1 MAQSANPFDQFD
13 APANAGPQVLIPESG
28 VVTEGR
34 EVDLNNSRLTGRR
47 TEQQIRIDAENA
59 ARAAESEARQR
70 QALAAN
76 MYLKGLRIGANG
88 QPEPI
93 PGWVDPNPAK
103 KTGGNGALDA
113 LVNQIKE
120 TRRLFREGPGKAQGP
135 AGLRDYLP
143 GSIVPVNGQFDIA
156 ASQLEDQAAAAF
168 KVPGMGAQSDAD
180 AARIAQ
186 SSKPN
191 RFKSDAENEQLFK
204 GLQARVDAMR
214 AAQGLPAA
222 QWDAQTAAAQG
233 QPMQGQQT
241 QGAMM
246 VPSAGTTPPQTPQGP
261 AGYDV
266 GSVAGAP
273 SGGTGGGGNFAS
285 AAGVAMAKRLS
296 QAYTKGAGVQEL
308 NRLLSDNGFQTFSDP
323 GTIAAIQKRGRLNFA
338 PPVADDTRG
347 TVGRALGGL
356 ADSAGGAYA
365 ISAADAL
372 TAGTLDNIA
381 GGQSGLAMEYARQQY
396 PGASLAGT
404 VTGGALGAAGAE
416 MGLARAG
423 LGAGAAALG
432 GDALYGAA
440 YGAGST
446 EDGSRLLGAAGGGLG
461 ALAGGAAGRGIAR
474 GIGSAFR
481 GVQNADAQGLRAA
494 GVPLTTGQALG
505 GVTKGIE
512 DRLSGV
518 PIIGGAVNARRLEG
532 MQGFNRAA
540 FDEALAPVSGP
551 RPVNAQPG
559 WATGGI
565 TGEAG
570 IDAAQGVTRQGYD
583 NALNGV
589 SVTRDPQFTAD
600 YNGAI
605 NQGAQVPRVGPE
617 FEAWSQANLDPLTA
631 QPAYNGA
638 TVQDFIQQTR
648 GADFGTDAMGQLVG
662 RSVTGAEDAMRG
674 LVNRQAP
681 DVMPALGRAD
691 QAYRQTQVL
700 RDAVNRA
707 RNGTRVGET
716 GTFAPSQ
723 LADAAAAN
731 AKKFGNS
738 QGTTRQ
744 PFFNLSRAGQAVLP
758 NSVPDSGTAGR
769 VLTQQALGAAGLGVL
784 GGTGGYAAG
793 GEDTAQALGL
803 GGLATGGALALGGS
817 RLAQRAIVASLMD
830 RYPSMI
836 RAGNGIANRARIGGL
851 FGAPMLAGAGAS
863 LATQ

>member
-1 MAQSANPFDQFD
+1 MAQRYQTPDGKIYEQQPGGGYLEVTPQEQQPYTIGTADPSKAYDAPRAQAELGGAQLGNARTAQQMALEAAKVPFAPRQAAADTTKAEAEAQASQLALDKARREAAMPVSGQVGRENLQRAINDIKARFAAGPGRTSGIGGLADYLPTTENQQFD
-13 APANAGPQVLIPESG
+13 AAGNAVRGFVGPALGLTGGQLNTEKEAQRAVGPYIPQAGDRDAVIQDKIRRLQGLADAMGANKRASQSSQQPQV
-28 VVTEGR
+28 
-34 EVDLNNSRLTGRR
+34 
-47 TEQQIRIDAENA
+47 
-59 ARAAESEARQR
+59 
-70 QALAAN
+70 
-76 MYLKGLRIGANG
+76 
-88 QPEPI
+88 
-93 PGWVDPNPAK
+93 
-103 KTGGNGALDA
+103 
-113 LVNQIKE
+113 
-120 TRRLFREGPGKAQGP
+120 
-135 AGLRDYLP
+135 
-143 GSIVPVNGQFDIA
+143 
-156 ASQLEDQAAAAF
+156 
-168 KVPGMGAQSDAD
+168 
-180 AARIAQ
+180 
-186 SSKPN
+186 
-191 RFKSDAENEQLFK
+191 
-204 GLQARVDAMR
+204 
-214 AAQGLPAA
+214 
-222 QWDAQTAAAQG
+222 
-233 QPMQGQQT
+233 
-241 QGAMM
+241 AMM
-246 VPSAGTTPPQTPQGP
+246 APGAGTTPPQAPQGP

-273 SGGTGGGGNFAS
+273 GGGNGGSGNFAS

-296 QAYTKGAGVQEL
+296 DAYTKGADVQQL

-381 GGQSGLAMEYARQQY
+381 GGQSNLAMEYSRQQY

-404 VTGGALGAAGAE
+404 VTGGALGAGAAE
-416 MGLARAG
+416 LGLARAG

-461 ALAGGAAGRGIAR
+461 GLAGGAAGRGLAR
-474 GIGSAFR
+474 GVGGAFR

-494 GVPLTTGQALG
+494 GVPLTVGQTLG
-505 GVTKGIE
+505 GAAKGIE

-518 PIIGGAVNARRLEG
+518 PVLGGIVNARRLEG

-540 FDEALAPVSGP
+540 FDEALAPIGA
-551 RPVNAQPG
+551 N
-559 WATGGI
+559 TGGI
-565 TGEAG
+565 TGPRG
-570 IDAAQGVTRQGYD
+570 IDAAQNATRQGYD

-589 SVTRDPQFTAD
+589 SVTRDPQFTGD

-605 NQGAQVPRVGPE
+605 AQGSQVPRVGPE
-617 FEAWSQANLDPLTA
+617 FEAWARSDLDPLTA
-631 QPAYNGA
+631 QPQYDGA
-638 TVQDFIQQTR
+638 TIQDFIQQTR
-648 GADFGTDAMGQLVG
+648 GADFGNDAMGNLVG

-681 DVMPALGRAD
+681 GVMPALRNAD

-700 RDAVNRA
+700 KDAVNRA

-723 LADAAAAN
+723 LNDAAAAN
-731 AKKFGNS
+731 GKRFGGS

-744 PFFNLSRAGQAVLP
+744 PFFNLTEAGQSVLP

-769 VLTQQALGAAGLGVL
+769 LLTQQALGAAGLGVL
-784 GGTGGYAAG
+784 GGGAGYAGG
-793 GEDTAQALGL
+793 GEDGAQALGIS
-803 GGLATGGALALGGS
+803 GLATGGLLAAGGS
-817 RLAQRAIVASLMD
+817 RVAQRALVASLLD
-830 RYPSMI
+830 RYPAMI
-836 RAGNGIANRARIGGL
+836 AAGNGIANRARIGGL
-851 FGAPMLAGAGAS
+851 FGAPMLAGAGSS
-863 LATQ
+863 LTTQ

>member
-1 MAQSANPFDQFD
+1 MAQQQARDEAGNIWNIDEAGNPVSLAQAAPQGGAGVVAPNPVQAQRQQADLGGAQLGNARTAQQMALEAAKVPFAPRQAAADTTKAEAEAQASQLALDKARREAAMPVSGQVGRENLQRAINDIKARFAAGPGRTSGIGGLADYLPTTENQQFD
-13 APANAGPQVLIPESG
+13 AAGNAVRGFVGPALG
-28 VVTEGR
+28 
-34 EVDLNNSRLTGRR
+34 LTGGQLNTEKEAQRAVGPYIPQAGDRDAVIQDKIRR
-47 TEQQIRIDAENA
+47 LQGLADA
-59 ARAAESEARQR
+59 
-70 QALAAN
+70 
-76 MYLKGLRIGANG
+76 MGANKR
-88 QPEPI
+88 
-93 PGWVDPNPAK
+93 A
-103 KTGGNGALDA
+103 
-113 LVNQIKE
+113 
-120 TRRLFREGPGKAQGP
+120 
-135 AGLRDYLP
+135 
-143 GSIVPVNGQFDIA
+143 
-156 ASQLEDQAAAAF
+156 
-168 KVPGMGAQSDAD
+168 
-180 AARIAQ
+180 AQ
-186 SSKPN
+186 SS
-191 RFKSDAENEQLFK
+191 Q
-204 GLQARVDAMR
+204 
-214 AAQGLPAA
+214 
-222 QWDAQTAAAQG
+222 
-233 QPMQGQQT
+233 QP
-241 QGAMM
+241 QGAMLA
-246 VPSAGTTPPQTPQGP
+246 PGAGTTPPQTPQGP

-273 SGGTGGGGNFAS
+273 GGGNGGGGNFAS

-296 QAYTKGAGVQEL
+296 DAYTKGADVQQL

-404 VTGGALGAAGAE
+404 VTGGALGAGAAE
-416 MGLARAG
+416 LGLARAG

-461 ALAGGAAGRGIAR
+461 GLAGGAAGRGLAR
-474 GIGSAFR
+474 GVGSAFR
-481 GVQNADAQGLRAA
+481 GVQDANVQGLRAA
-494 GVPLTTGQALG
+494 GVPLTAGQALG
-505 GVTKGIE
+505 GTAKGIE
-512 DRLSGV
+512 DRLSGLPV
-518 PIIGGAVNARRLEG
+518 VGDMVNARRLEG

-540 FDEALAPVSGP
+540 FDEALAPIGA
-551 RPVNAQPG
+551 N
-559 WATGGI
+559 TGGI

-570 IDAAQGVTRQGYD
+570 IDAAQAATRQGYD
-583 NALNGV
+583 TALNGV

-605 NQGAQVPRVGPE
+605 AQGAQVPRVGPE

-744 PFFNLSRAGQAVLP
+744 SFFNLSRAGQAVLP
-758 NSVPDSGTAGR
+758 SSVPDSGTAGR
-769 VLTQQALGAAGLGVL
+769 AIVGGLLTGAGLG
-784 GGTGGYAAG
+784 GGTGYAAG
-793 GEDTAQALGL
+793 DAGTGAGYGL
-803 GGLATGGALALGGS
+803 GAAALLAAGGS
-817 RLAQRAIVASLMD
+817 RAGQRALTAALLD
-830 RYPSMI
+830 RPEMLI

-851 FGAPMLAGAGAS
+851 FGAPMLAGAGSS

>member
-1 MAQSANPFDQFD
+1 MAQQGNPFDQFD

-28 VVTEGR
+28 VVTQGR
-34 EVDLNNSRLTGRR
+34 EVDLNNSRLSGQR
-47 TEQQIRIDAENA
+47 TQQGIRIDAENA
-59 ARAAESEARQR
+59 ARAAQSEARQR

-93 PGWVDPNPAK
+93 PGWVDPNGAK
-103 KTGGNGALDA
+103 KPSGNGALDS

-120 TRRLFREGPGKAQGP
+120 TQRLFAAGPGQTKGL
-135 AGLRDYLP
+135 AGLKDLIP
-143 GSIVPVNGQFDIA
+143 GGSNGQFDIA

-186 SSKPN
+186 SSKPS
-191 RFKSDAENEQLFK
+191 RFYADSSNEQLFK
-204 GLQARVDAMR
+204 GLRARVDAMR

-222 QWDAQTAAAQG
+222 QWDAQAAATQG
-233 QPMQGQQT
+233 QPMQAQQ
-241 QGAMM
+241 QPAMM
-246 VPSAGTTPPQTPQGP
+246 VPGAGATPPQTPQGP

-273 SGGTGGGGNFAS
+273 GGGNGGGGNFAS

-296 QAYTKGAGVQEL
+296 DAYTKGADVQQL

-404 VTGGALGAAGAE
+404 VTGGALGAGAAE
-416 MGLARAG
+416 LGLARAG

-461 ALAGGAAGRGIAR
+461 GLAGGYAGRGIAR
-474 GIGSAFR
+474 GVGSAFR
-481 GVQNADAQGLRAA
+481 GVQDANVQGLRAA
-494 GVPLTTGQALG
+494 GVPLTAGQALG
-505 GVTKGIE
+505 GTAKGIE
-512 DRLSGV
+512 DRLSGLPV
-518 PIIGGAVNARRLEG
+518 VGDMVNARRLEG

-540 FDEALAPVSGP
+540 FDEALAPIGA
-551 RPVNAQPG
+551 N
-559 WATGGI
+559 TGGV

-570 IDAAQGVTRQGYD
+570 IDAAQGATRQGYD
-583 NALNGV
+583 TALNGV

-605 NQGAQVPRVGPE
+605 AQGAQVPRVGPE

-648 GADFGTDAMGQLVG
+648 GADFGTDAMGALVG

-731 AKKFGNS
+731 AKRFGNS

-769 VLTQQALGAAGLGVL
+769 AIVGGLLTGAGLG
-784 GGTGGYAAG
+784 GGTGYAAG
-793 GEDTAQALGL
+793 DAGAGAGYGL
-803 GGLATGGALALGGS
+803 GAAALLAAGGS
-817 RLAQRAIVASLMD
+817 RAGQRALTAALLD
-830 RYPSMI
+830 RPEMLI

-851 FGAPMLAGAGAS
+851 FGAPMLAGAGSS

>member
-1 MAQSANPFDQFD
+1 MAQSQARDEAGNIWNIDEAGNPVSLAQAAPQGGASVVAPNPIQAQRQSVELGGAQLGNQRTAQQMALEAAKVPFAPRQAAADTSKAEADAAAAQLTLDKAKREAAMPVSGQVGRANLQRAIDDIKARYAAGPGRTSGIAGLQDYLPTTENQQFD
-13 APANAGPQVLIPESG
+13 AAGNAVRGFVGPALG
-28 VVTEGR
+28 
-34 EVDLNNSRLTGRR
+34 LTGGQLN
-47 TEQQIRIDAENA
+47 TEKEAQRAVGPYIPQAGDRDAVI
-59 ARAAESEARQR
+59 QD
-70 QALAAN
+70 
-76 MYLKGLRIGANG
+76 KI
-88 QPEPI
+88 
-93 PGWVDPNPAK
+93 
-103 KTGGNGALDA
+103 
-113 LVNQIKE
+113 
-120 TRRLFREGPGKAQGP
+120 RRLQGL
-135 AGLRDYLP
+135 AD
-143 GSIVPVNGQFDIA
+143 A
-156 ASQLEDQAAAAF
+156 
-168 KVPGMGAQSDAD
+168 MGA
-180 AARIAQ
+180 
-186 SSKPN
+186 SK
-191 RFKSDAENEQLFK
+191 
-204 GLQARVDAMR
+204 R
-214 AAQGLPAA
+214 AAQ
-222 QWDAQTAAAQG
+222 
-233 QPMQGQQT
+233 QPGQQP
-241 QGAMM
+241 QNAMM
-246 VPSAGTTPPQTPQGP
+246 VPGAGTTPPQTPQGP

-266 GSVAGAP
+266 GAVAGAP

-323 GTIAAIQKRGRLNFA
+323 NTIAAIQKRGRLNFA

-474 GIGSAFR
+474 GVGSAFR

-494 GVPLTTGQALG
+494 GVPLTAGQALG
-505 GVTKGIE
+505 GTAKGIE
-512 DRLSGV
+512 DRLSGLPV
-518 PIIGGAVNARRLEG
+518 VGDMVNARRLEG

-540 FDEALAPVSGP
+540 FDEALAPIGA
-551 RPVNAQPG
+551 N
-559 WATGGI
+559 TGGV

-570 IDAAQGVTRQGYD
+570 IDAAQGATRQGYD
-583 NALNGV
+583 TALNGV

-769 VLTQQALGAAGLGVL
+769 AIVGGLLTGAGLG
-784 GGTGGYAAG
+784 GGTGYAAG
-793 GEDTAQALGL
+793 DAGTGAGYGL
-803 GGLATGGALALGGS
+803 GAAALLAAGGS
-817 RLAQRAIVASLMD
+817 RAGQRALTAALLD
-830 RYPSMI
+830 RPEMLI

>member
-1 MAQSANPFDQFD
+1 MAQQQARDEAGNIWNIDEAGNPVSLASPAPQQGGGSVVAPNPVQAQRQSVDLTGAGLGNQKTAQQIALEAAKVPFAPRQAAAETVTAETNAEAARLALQKARRESVLPVSGQVGRVNLQRAIDDIKAKFAAGPGRTSGIGGLQDYLPTTENQQFD
-13 APANAGPQVLIPESG
+13 AAGNSVRGFVGPALG
-28 VVTEGR
+28 
-34 EVDLNNSRLTGRR
+34 LTGGQLN
-47 TEQQIRIDAENA
+47 TEKEAQRAVGPYIPQSGDRDAVI
-59 ARAAESEARQR
+59 QD
-70 QALAAN
+70 
-76 MYLKGLRIGANG
+76 KI
-88 QPEPI
+88 
-93 PGWVDPNPAK
+93 
-103 KTGGNGALDA
+103 
-113 LVNQIKE
+113 
-120 TRRLFREGPGKAQGP
+120 RRLQG
-135 AGLRDYLP
+135 L
-143 GSIVPVNGQFDIA
+143 
-156 ASQLEDQAAAAF
+156 
-168 KVPGMGAQSDAD
+168 AD
-180 AARIAQ
+180 AMGGAR
-186 SSKPN
+186 
-191 RFKSDAENEQLFK
+191 R
-204 GLQARVDAMR
+204 
-214 AAQGLPAA
+214 
-222 QWDAQTAAAQG
+222 QG
-233 QPMQGQQT
+233 QQGRQGQQT
-241 QGAMM
+241 QQGAML
-246 VPSAGTTPPQTPQGP
+246 PGAGTTPQTPSGP
-261 AGYDV
+261 EGYNV
-266 GSVAGAP
+266 GT
-273 SGGTGGGGNFAS
+273 TGGGVSGGSGGGSTFAS
-285 AAGVAMAKRLS
+285 AAGVAMSKKLS
-296 QAYTKGAGVQEL
+296 DAYTKGAGVQEL

-323 GTIAAIQKRGRLNFA
+323 ATITAIGKRGRLNFA

-347 TVGRALGGL
+347 TVGRALGGM

-372 TAGTLDNIA
+372 TAGTLDNMA
-381 GGQSGLAMEYARQQY
+381 GGQSALAMDYARQQY

-404 VTGGALGAAGAE
+404 VTGGALAAGGAE
-416 MGLARAG
+416 LGLARAG

-440 YGAGST
+440 YGAGSAD
-446 EDGSRLLGAAGGGLG
+446 DGNRLLGAAGGGLG
-461 ALAGGAAGRGIAR
+461 GLAGGAAGRGLAR
-474 GIGSAFR
+474 GAAGVLR
-481 GVQNADAQGLRAA
+481 GVQEPSVQGLRAA
-494 GVPLTTGQALG
+494 GVPLTAGQALG
-505 GVTKGIE
+505 GTAKGIE
-512 DRLSGV
+512 DRLSGLPV
-518 PIIGGAVNARRLEG
+518 VGDMVNARRLEG

-540 FDEALAPVSGP
+540 FDEALAPIGA
-551 RPVNAQPG
+551 N
-559 WATGGI
+559 TGGM

-570 IDAAQGVTRQGYD
+570 IDAAQNATRQGYD
-583 NALNGV
+583 TALNGV

-631 QPAYNGA
+631 QPAYNGV

-648 GADFGTDAMGQLVG
+648 GADFGNDAMGQLVG

-681 DVMPALGRAD
+681 DVLPALGRAD

-769 VLTQQALGAAGLGVL
+769 AIVGGLLTGGAAGGGLGALGGDTGTGAGYGLGAAALL
-784 GGTGGYAAG
+784 AAG
-793 GEDTAQALGL
+793 G
-803 GGLATGGALALGGS
+803 S
-817 RLAQRAIVASLMD
+817 RAGQRALTAALLD
-830 RYPSMI
+830 RPEMLI

-851 FGAPMLAGAGAS
+851 FGAPMLAGAGSS

>member
-1 MAQSANPFDQFD
+1 MAQQQARDEAGNIWNIDEAGNPVSLAQAAGQQQADPNVI
-13 APANAGPQVLIPESG
+13 APNPVQARLQALQAANAEISG
-28 VVTEGR
+28 QRTTQQMQMDAATADAVKTKADADARRAVTDATKAERELAVVPKANQ
-34 EVDLNNSRLTGRR
+34 EVSDRLSRLKQLASQINRTQSLYNTGIG
-47 TEQQIRIDAENA
+47 TT
-59 ARAAESEARQR
+59 
-70 QALAAN
+70 
-76 MYLKGLRIGANG
+76 KGI
-88 QPEPI
+88 
-93 PGWVDPNPAK
+93 
-103 KTGGNGALDA
+103 
-113 LVNQIKE
+113 
-120 TRRLFREGPGKAQGP
+120 
-135 AGLRDYLP
+135 AGVKDYLP
-143 GSIVPVNGQFDIA
+143 TDANARFDVA
-156 ASQLEDQAAAAF
+156 GAGLSQQGLAAF
-168 KVPGMGAQSDAD
+168 RVPGTGTVSDRD
-180 AARIAQ
+180 AMMFDRANLPTASTRDVAV
-186 SSKPN
+186 
-191 RFKSDAENEQLFK
+191 DEQLR
-204 GLQARVDAMR
+204 GIRARVDEEMR
-214 AAQGLPAA
+214 ALGQKPVNWQASIDGGTAQP
-222 QWDAQTAAAQG
+222 
-233 QPMQGQQT
+233 QQT
-241 QGAMM
+241 QPAMM
-246 VPSAGTTPPQTPQGP
+246 VPGAGTTPPQTPQGP

-266 GSVAGAP
+266 GAVAGAP
-273 SGGTGGGGNFAS
+273 SGGSGGGGNFAS

-296 QAYTKGAGVQEL
+296 QAYTRGAGVQEL

-461 ALAGGAAGRGIAR
+461 GLAGSYAGRGIAR
-474 GIGSAFR
+474 GVGSAFR
-481 GVQNADAQGLRAA
+481 GVQDANVQGLRAA
-494 GVPLTTGQALG
+494 GVPLTAGQALG
-505 GVTKGIE
+505 GTAKGIE
-512 DRLSGV
+512 DRLSGLPV
-518 PIIGGAVNARRLEG
+518 VGDMVNARRLEG

-540 FDEALAPVSGP
+540 FDEALAPIGA
-551 RPVNAQPG
+551 N
-559 WATGGI
+559 TGGV

-570 IDAAQGVTRQGYD
+570 IDAAQNATRQGYD
-583 NALNGV
+583 TALNGV
-589 SVTRDPQFTAD
+589 SVARDPQFTAD
-600 YNGAI
+600 YNSAI
-605 NQGAQVPRVGPE
+605 AQGAQVPRVGPE

-681 DVMPALGRAD
+681 DVLPALGKAD

-769 VLTQQALGAAGLGVL
+769 AIV
-784 GGTGGYAAG
+784 
-793 GEDTAQALGL
+793 
-803 GGLATGGALALGGS
+803 GGLATGALTGGGLGFLGGDAGTGTGYGLGAAAL
-817 RLAQRAIVASLMD
+817 LAAGGSKAGQRALTAALLD
-830 RYPSMI
+830 RPDMMI